1 METPPKRHT
10 DGQPEPEVDW
20 LAGDTLIVPPPSFRE
35 RLQAAQRARD
45 TQQTGAVPSTEPAQ
59 AEDEANPAK
68 RKTKAA
74 RRR

>member
-10 DGQPEPEVDW
+10 EEQPPEADW

-45 TQQTGAVPSTEPAQ
+45 TQQTEAAPNAEPPK
-59 AEDEANPAK
+59 AEDEAKAAK
-68 RKTKAA
+68 REVKAA